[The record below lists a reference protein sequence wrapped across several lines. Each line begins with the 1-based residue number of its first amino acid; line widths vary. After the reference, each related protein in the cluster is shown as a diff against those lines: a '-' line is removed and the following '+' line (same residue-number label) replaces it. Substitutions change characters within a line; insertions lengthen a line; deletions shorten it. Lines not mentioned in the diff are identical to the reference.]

1 LLLLRLPP
9 VLRFSFVV
17 VIGALIV
24 SSVSGCAGFANAP
37 AALVSK
43 PTATV
48 VASATAVAVRPTV
61 TPLLK
66 DTAAPTSTPQDTPTP
81 APTATNAPTAT
92 PTLIVPPPRAKNEM
106 GVAVIVSAG
115 LTFSGTL
122 VPTPVVPIDLSRDS
136 INVLLLGTDARP
148 GEKLGR
154 TDTIIIASINPV
166 ANYVTL
172 LSIPRDLYVFIPGLD
187 RFDRINTVDVYA
199 SRAKIGKPVELLA
212 ETIRYNLGIPVH
224 YYARINFSGV
234 REMIDRVDGVDVLAH
249 CPLYDVF
256 PDLPPGVNDIITDTV
271 QLATVPTGTISIPVP
286 GLYNLD
292 GQHALWFARSRYST
306 NDFDRSRRQQAV
318 LRGLWSKIKAQ
329 GLVGQL
335 PTLWND
341 VTKIIDTNLNVNDV
355 AYLASFGLQ
364 LDDARIKQRSIDNS
378 ALRGF
383 TTATGAQVLGIVPE
397 RVQLVVDEAFTP
409 PLSNVA
415 AQAAAQVE
423 VVNGSGRKNWELL
436 ATDRLT
442 SQGFIV
448 TSYSVSDQPITRTQI
463 INFQTTNKGSRINQL
478 LRLFNLKPDRVINQ
492 PTENSPIAFQMLI
505 GPDFD
510 SCKSP
515 TALIAFPVPEPTAT
529 PEGGVPPTID
539 PNLSPVATPT
549 PDPNVPP
556 TATAEPPTSTP
567 ELPTPIPVP

>member
-1 LLLLRLPP
+1 LLRFPP
-9 VLRFSFVV
+9 ILRFSFIVLML
-17 VIGALIV
+17 ALVV

-37 AALVSK
+37 ANLLAKPTVLATTPVMLVS
-43 PTATV
+43 V
-48 VASATAVAVRPTV
+48 LPTV

-66 DTAAPTSTPQDTPTP
+66 DTPAPTSTPIDTLTP
-81 APTATNAPTAT
+81 APTATDEPTAT

-106 GVAVIVSAG
+106 GVTVAVSAG
-115 LTFSGTL
+115 MVISGTP
-122 VPTPVVPIDLSRDS
+122 VPTPVAPIDLPRDS

-154 TDTIIIASINPV
+154 TDTIIVASINPKT
-166 ANYVTL
+166 NYVTL
-172 LSIPRDLYVFIPGLD
+172 LSIPRDLYVFIPGLN

-212 ETIRYNLGIPVH
+212 ETIHYNLGIPVH

-318 LRGLWSKIKAQ
+318 LRGLWTKIKAQ
-329 GLVGQL
+329 GLIGQL
-335 PTLWND
+335 PALWND
-341 VTKIIDTNLNVNDV
+341 VTKIVDTNLNVNDV

-378 ALRGF
+378 ALQGF

-415 AQAAAQVE
+415 SQAAAQVE
-423 VVNGSGRKNWELL
+423 VVNGSRRKNWELL

-448 TSYSVSDQPITRTQI
+448 PSYSISDQPITRTQI
-463 INFQTTNKGSRINQL
+463 INYQTTSKGSRINQL

-492 PTENSPIAFQMLI
+492 PTENSPIAFQLLI

-515 TALIAFPVPEPTAT
+515 TALIAFPAPPPTAT
-529 PEGGVPPTID
+529 PEGGVPLAVD
-539 PNLSPVATPT
+539 PNLSPLATPT
-549 PDPNVPP
+549 LDPNLQP
-556 TATAEPPTSTP
+556 TATVEPPTSTP
-567 ELPTPIPVP
+567 ELPTPILAP

>member
-1 LLLLRLPP
+1 MPLPRFP
-9 VLRFSFVV
+9 QALRFWFVILILV
-17 VIGALIV
+17 LIV
-24 SSVSGCAGFANAP
+24 SSVSGCAGLANAP
-37 AALVSK
+37 ANLLSK
-43 PTATV
+43 PTVPATIPVTV
-48 VASATAVAVRPTV
+48 VSVLPTV

-66 DTAAPTSTPQDTPTP
+66 DTPAPTSTPIDTPTP
-81 APTATNAPTAT
+81 APTATAAPTAT
-92 PTLIVPPPRAKNEM
+92 PTLVVPPPRAKNEM
-106 GVAVIVSAG
+106 GVTVGVSVGLVI
-115 LTFSGTL
+115 SGTP
-122 VPTPVVPIDLSRDS
+122 VPASVVSIDLPRDT

-154 TDTIIIASINPV
+154 TDTIIIASINPT

-172 LSIPRDLYVFIPGLD
+172 LSIPRDLYVFIPGLN

-212 ETIRYNLGIPVH
+212 ETIHYNLGIPVH

-234 REMIDRVDGVDVLAH
+234 RAMIDRVDGVDVLAH
-249 CPLYDVF
+249 CRLYDVF
-256 PDLPPGVNDIITDTV
+256 PDLPPGQNDIITDTV
-271 QLATVPTGTISIPVP
+271 LLSTVPTGTINIPVP

-292 GQHALWFARSRYST
+292 GKHALWFARSRYST

-318 LRGLWSKIKAQ
+318 LRGLWSKIKEQ

-341 VTKIIDTNLNVNDV
+341 VTKIVDTNLNVNDV

-364 LDDARIKQRSIDNS
+364 LEDARIKQRSIDNS
-378 ALRGF
+378 ALRSF
-383 TTATGAQVLGIVPE
+383 TTATGAQVLAIVPE
-397 RVQLVVDEAFTP
+397 RVRLVVAEAFTP

-415 AQAAAQVE
+415 SQAAAQVD

-448 TSYSVSDQPITRTQI
+448 PSYSVSDQPITRTQI
-463 INFQTTNKGSRINQL
+463 INYQTTSKGSRINQL

-492 PTENSPIAFQMLI
+492 PAENSPIAFRLLI

-515 TALIAFPVPEPTAT
+515 TALIAFPAPPPTAT
-529 PEGGVPPTID
+529 PEGGVPPTD
-539 PNLSPVATPT
+539 PNLSPLATPT
-549 PDPNVPP
+549 L
-556 TATAEPPTSTP
+556 EPPT
-567 ELPTPIPVP
+567 PTP

>member
-1 LLLLRLPP
+1 LSL
-9 VLRFSFVV
+9 LRFSQTLRFWFVV
-17 VIGALIV
+17 LMLALVV

-37 AALVSK
+37 AALLSK
-43 PTATV
+43 PTVKVTTPATL
-48 VASATAVAVRPTV
+48 VAERPTV

-66 DTAAPTSTPQDTPTP
+66 DTPAPTSTPLDTPTP
-81 APTATNAPTAT
+81 APTATAAPTAT
-92 PTLIVPPPRAKNEM
+92 PTLVVPPPRARNEM
-106 GVAVIVSAG
+106 GVKVAVSAG
-115 LTFSGTL
+115 RMISGTP
-122 VPTPVVPIDLSRDS
+122 VPMPVVPLELPRDT

-154 TDTIIIASINPV
+154 TDTIIVASINPNS
-166 ANYVTL
+166 NYVTM
-172 LSIPRDLYVFIPGLD
+172 LSIPRDLYVFIPGLN

-199 SRAKIGKPVELLA
+199 AGAKIGKPVELLA

-234 REMIDRVDGVDVLAH
+234 REMIDRVGGVDVLAH

-256 PDLPPGVNDIITDTV
+256 PDLPPGQNDIITDPV

-292 GQHALWFARSRYST
+292 GKHALWFARSRHST

-318 LRGLWSKIKAQ
+318 LHGLWSKIKAQ

-341 VTKIIDTNLNVNDV
+341 VTKIVDTNLNVNDV
-355 AYLASFGLQ
+355 VYLASFGLQ
-364 LDDARIKQRSIDNS
+364 LDDSRIKQRAIDNS
-378 ALRGF
+378 ALQGF
-383 TTATGAQVLGIVPE
+383 TTVAGAQVLGIVPE
-397 RVQLVVDEAFTP
+397 RVRLVVAEAFTP

-415 AQAAAQVE
+415 SQAAAQVE
-423 VVNGSGRKNWELL
+423 VINGSGRKNWELL

-448 TSYSVSDQPITRTQI
+448 PSYATADQPITRTQI
-463 INFQTTNKGSRINQL
+463 INYETTSKGSRINQL

-492 PTENSPIAFQMLI
+492 PTENSPIAFRLLI
-505 GPDFD
+505 GPDFN

-515 TALIAFPVPEPTAT
+515 TALIAFPAPPPTPT
-529 PEGGVPPTID
+529 PEGGALPTLD

-549 PDPNVPP
+549 L
-556 TATAEPPTSTP
+556 EPPTLTP
-567 ELPTPIPVP
+567 

>member
-1 LLLLRLPP
+1 
-9 VLRFSFVV
+9 LRFSFVLL
-17 VIGALIV
+17 ILALVV

-37 AALVSK
+37 ANLLAKPTVLATTPVTLVS
-43 PTATV
+43 V
-48 VASATAVAVRPTV
+48 LPTV

-66 DTAAPTSTPQDTPTP
+66 DTPAPTSTPIDTLTP
-81 APTATNAPTAT
+81 APTATDEPTAT

-106 GVAVIVSAG
+106 GVTVAVSAG
-115 LTFSGTL
+115 MVISGTP
-122 VPTPVVPIDLSRDS
+122 VPTPVVPINLPRDS

-154 TDTIIIASINPV
+154 TDTIIVASINPKT
-166 ANYVTL
+166 NYVTL
-172 LSIPRDLYVFIPGLD
+172 LSIPRDLYVFIPGLN

-212 ETIRYNLGIPVH
+212 ETIHYNLGIPVH

-318 LRGLWSKIKAQ
+318 LRGLWTKIKAQ
-329 GLVGQL
+329 GLIGQL
-335 PTLWND
+335 PALWND
-341 VTKIIDTNLNVNDV
+341 VTKIVDTNLNVNDV

-378 ALRGF
+378 ALQGF

-415 AQAAAQVE
+415 SQAAAQVE
-423 VVNGSGRKNWELL
+423 VVNGSRRKNWELL

-448 TSYSVSDQPITRTQI
+448 PSYSISDQPITRTQI
-463 INFQTTNKGSRINQL
+463 INYQTTSKGSRINQL

-492 PTENSPIAFQMLI
+492 PTENSPIAFQLLI

-515 TALIAFPVPEPTAT
+515 TALIAFPAPPPTAT
-529 PEGGVPPTID
+529 PEGGVPLAVD
-539 PNLSPVATPT
+539 PNLSPLATPT
-549 PDPNVPP
+549 LDPNLQP
-556 TATAEPPTSTP
+556 TATVEPPTSTP
-567 ELPTPIPVP
+567 ELPTPTPTP